1 MIYALPMV
9 FVGFGGMINDM
20 LSRLVFQHVTDLPAA
35 ESEKQLGIFGANYRL
50 AVLITIFI
58 QMFRLAAEPF
68 FFNQSKNKDA
78 PETYARVMKLF
89 VIACSY
95 MFLFVGVYLN
105 IFKHIMTLKYPEYGE
120 GIGIVPILAFGGVCL
135 GIYYNLS
142 IWYKLKDKNWFG
154 AAITFAGALITILLN
169 IWWIPIYGYMGSAWA
184 TFICY
189 AFMMLSSYFLGQKY
203 YPIPYEVGKISI
215 YLFSITALTA
225 ISIQLNQFIDKILLQ
240 FLLGSFLIIVF
251 SAIVYF
257 MDRKELQSF
266 PLLGKYIK

>member
-1 MIYALPMV
+1 
-9 FVGFGGMINDM
+9 
-20 LSRLVFQHVTDLPAA
+20 
-35 ESEKQLGIFGANYRL
+35 
-50 AVLITIFI
+50 
-58 QMFRLAAEPF
+58 MFRLAAEPF

>member
-1 MIYALPMV
+1 
-9 FVGFGGMINDM
+9 
-20 LSRLVFQHVTDLPAA
+20 
-35 ESEKQLGIFGANYRL
+35 
-50 AVLITIFI
+50 
-58 QMFRLAAEPF
+58 
-68 FFNQSKNKDA
+68 
-78 PETYARVMKLF
+78 
-89 VIACSY
+89 
-95 MFLFVGVYLN
+95 
-105 IFKHIMTLKYPEYGE
+105 
-120 GIGIVPILAFGGVCL
+120 
-135 GIYYNLS
+135 
-142 IWYKLKDKNWFG
+142 
-154 AAITFAGALITILLN
+154 
-169 IWWIPIYGYMGSAWA
+169 MGSAWA